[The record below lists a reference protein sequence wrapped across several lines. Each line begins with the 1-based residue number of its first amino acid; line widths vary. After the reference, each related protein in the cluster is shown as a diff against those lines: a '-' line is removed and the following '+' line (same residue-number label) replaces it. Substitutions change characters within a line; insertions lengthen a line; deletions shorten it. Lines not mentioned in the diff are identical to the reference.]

1 MTAPGRRVLVPAA
14 RAERWFENFAARHGA
29 ATFGVGDGALVAV
42 AEDGARAVARLPLD
56 RAYDGAPDPAAW
68 AAAVAEPV
76 RWGLLL
82 VRRGGFAV
90 AGGAGSEVR
99 VRKIGRRHVQ
109 GKTKAGGWSQQRYAR
124 RRDNQARSAIEAA
137 ADHAVRLLVDDL
149 GGVEALVT
157 GGDRPA
163 VEAVLEDAR
172 LREVAARRTTLHL
185 ASGDPDAG
193 VVERAVADLL
203 SAVIEVTDP

>member
-1 MTAPGRRVLVPAA
+1 MTDPGRRVLVPAA
-14 RAERWFENFAARHGA
+14 RAVRWFENFAGRHGA
-29 ATFGVGDGALVAV
+29 ATFAVSDGALVAV

-56 RAYDGAPDPAAW
+56 RDYVGAPDPVAW

-90 AGGAGSEVR
+90 AGGAGTEVR

-124 RRDNQARSAIEAA
+124 RRDNQARSAFEAA
-137 ADHAVRLLVDDL
+137 ADHAVRLLVDEL

-172 LREVAARRTTLHL
+172 LRDVAARRTTLHL

-193 VVERAVADLL
+193 VVTKAVGDLL
-203 SAVIEVTDP
+203 SAVVEVTDP